1 MKKIL
6 SILCLLL
13 LLIPYTAATA
23 EQKYYTIGQLHD
35 LIEEEYPNGWQE
47 SIKTKWR
54 TVEIN
59 APILVPDADK
69 MPILFLRLEEN
80 NEIDVSSLP
89 GDGWE
94 SDCGKRIFASRASD
108 PSKPNFDKMKLESNH
123 YYAPVDMEMRLA
135 DFDGKTLRELAQEM
149 MVLSA
154 VYSCYV

>member
-59 APILVPDADK
+59 APILVPDAD
-69 MPILFLRLEEN
+69 
-80 NEIDVSSLP
+80 
-89 GDGWE
+89 
-94 SDCGKRIFASRASD
+94 
-108 PSKPNFDKMKLESNH
+108 
-123 YYAPVDMEMRLA
+123 
-135 DFDGKTLRELAQEM
+135 T
-149 MVLSA
+149 
-154 VYSCYV
+154 

>member
-23 EQKYYTIGQLHD
+23 EQKYYSIGQLHD

-59 APILVPDADK
+59 APVIVPDTDR
-69 MPILFLRLEEN
+69 MPILFLRLKES
-80 NEIDVSSLP
+80 NEIDVSLLP

-94 SDCGKRIFASRASD
+94 SDCGKRIFASRTSD

-123 YYAPVDMEMRLA
+123 YGQIAR
-135 DFDGKTLRELAQEM
+135 
-149 MVLSA
+149 
-154 VYSCYV
+154 